1 MAEAI
6 EFFFDFVS
14 PTSYL
19 AYEKLKGV
27 VGRTGAEVRFRP
39 MLLAAVFQATGN
51 DTPAR
56 IPAKLSYYRVDMQR
70 VADRGG
76 FRFKMNPHFPFRSLR
91 LLRGALVA
99 LEQGSFPAYGDA
111 VFRATWAD
119 GLNMEDDAVADEVIS
134 RAGLDAELLGC
145 RVTEPAIKEALKAN
159 TREAVGRGAFG
170 APTFFVGPEMFFGQ
184 DRLDWVERAVSG
196 GAAAKDAPKDET

>member
-27 VGRTGAEVRFRP
+27 VGRTGAEVLFRP
-39 MLLAAVFQATGN
+39 MVLAAVFQATGN

-56 IPAKLSYYRVDMQR
+56 IPAKLNYYLVDMQR

-76 FRFKMNPHFPFRSLR
+76 FPFKMNPHFPFRSLR
-91 LLRGALVA
+91 LLRGALVT
-99 LEQGSFPAYGDA
+99 LEEGSFPAFGDA

-119 GLNMEDDAVADEVIS
+119 GLNMEDDGIADGFIA
-134 RAGLDAELLGC
+134 RAGLDAVSLAA
-145 RVTEPAIKEALKAN
+145 RVTEPAIKEALRAR
-159 TREAVGRGAFG
+159 TQEAVERGAFG
-170 APTFFVGPEMFFGQ
+170 APTFFVGQEMFFGQ
-184 DRLDWVERAVSG
+184 DRLDWVERAVL
-196 GAAAKDAPKDET
+196 AKSKG